1 MRLLLCVLGILRL
14 SEAQTYTKIGVY
26 KDTSCTIL
34 ERYVFYP
41 ESTSG
46 TCTNIGWRSSSSN
59 VYSIKCDG
67 SVLNAYSSVDCSGSA
82 AGTMSSVNTVMDQYY
97 TECAFSRC
105 LLQCDASF
113 KSKVLE
119 FGSSY
124 PTSNY
129 LIHKAYTGTDATT
142 SSCSLSPYTGETR
155 AYEYGTCHTTSGT
168 HNSLSYTSIVINSCS
183 GSSVT
188 ATGYSDDNCG
198 TQSFTGESI
207 PITNFDSTLAFTTC
221 TVSNDGS
228 TTAGSYESAIIN
240 ECLAS
245 STGNGMN
252 MYLIINE
259 ANSTLELHLLAC
271 VSQSVYRP
279 SA

>member
-1 MRLLLCVLGILRL
+1 MH
-14 SEAQTYTKIGVY
+14 T
-26 KDTSCTIL
+26 
-34 ERYVFYP
+34 
-41 ESTSG
+41 
-46 TCTNIGWRSSSSN
+46 
-59 VYSIKCDG
+59 
-67 SVLNAYSSVDCSGSA
+67 A
-82 AGTMSSVNTVMDQYY
+82 ALTAPD
-97 TECAFSRC
+97 
-105 LLQCDASF
+105 LLQRPCRQSTRDASF

-129 LIHKAYTGTDATT
+129 LVHKAYTGTDATT

-188 ATGYSDDNCG
+188 ATGYSDNNCG
-198 TQSFTGESI
+198 TQSFTDESI

-221 TVSNDGS
+221 TISNDGS

-245 STGNGMN
+245 STGNGTTRN
-252 MYLIINE
+252 SSPFSANALVITLLALIIKLVE
-259 ANSTLELHLLAC
+259 W
-271 VSQSVYRP
+271 
-279 SA
+279 

>member
-14 SEAQTYTKIGVY
+14 SEAQTYTKMGVY

-67 SVLNAYSSVDCSGSA
+67 SAVNAYSSVDCSGSA
-82 AGTMSSVNTVMDQYY
+82 AGTMSSVNT
-97 TECAFSRC
+97 
-105 LLQCDASF
+105 CDASF

-129 LIHKAYTGTDATT
+129 LIHKA
-142 SSCSLSPYTGETR
+142 
-155 AYEYGTCHTTSGT
+155 
-168 HNSLSYTSIVINSCS
+168 
-183 GSSVT
+183 
-188 ATGYSDDNCG
+188 
-198 TQSFTGESI
+198 
-207 PITNFDSTLAFTTC
+207 
-221 TVSNDGS
+221 
-228 TTAGSYESAIIN
+228 
-240 ECLAS
+240 
-245 STGNGMN
+245 
-252 MYLIINE
+252 
-259 ANSTLELHLLAC
+259 
-271 VSQSVYRP
+271 
-279 SA
+279 